1 MRTGDEETVGFIL
14 QPDGVEGA
22 QEDQETT
29 GENIKEKGS
38 YELNTKVKITCQIN
52 LLILI

>member
-1 MRTGDEETVGFIL
+1 MHSGDEETMGFIF
-14 QPDGVEGA
+14 QSDSVEGA